1 MKRVIETFSDQHN
14 AEVKEAERKVY
25 TICLLPECLQR
36 AVYQKALED
45 SGF

>member
-1 MKRVIETFSDQHN
+1 MKNANETFSDKHYAQ
-14 AEVKEAERKVY
+14 VKEAERKVH
-25 TICLLPECLQR
+25 TICLLPECVQR